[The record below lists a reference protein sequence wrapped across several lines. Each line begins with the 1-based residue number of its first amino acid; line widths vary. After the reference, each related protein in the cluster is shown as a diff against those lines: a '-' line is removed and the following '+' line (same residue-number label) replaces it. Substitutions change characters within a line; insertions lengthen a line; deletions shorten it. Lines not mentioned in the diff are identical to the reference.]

1 MCVTACRRCRR
12 RWNEAVRG
20 KENRIAIYC
29 LFLLHLIEVGWP
41 KQRKNNAA
49 GGKTNKKHVWE
60 KQAFG
65 GIFEFAKKRTVKTV
79 FFCWIPWGQMEI
91 LGRGSSKFCGLTT
104 FFLCSPLSSLDAI
117 KSFSQIE
124 AKNGNLSPL
133 FSLFHSWV
141 FTMWSWIQQTLK
153 NVNHANAAIKWLITI
168 YEYVLKTKIYA
179 ESWRIPRTFCPR
191 GRYDY
196 FILFSSLGIPERK
209 TRINNSR
216 EEREKE
222 ANNE

>member
-41 KQRKNNAA
+41 KQSKNIAA
-49 GGKTNKKHVWE
+49 GGETNKKHVWE
-60 KQAFG
+60 KQVFG
-65 GIFEFAKKRTVKTV
+65 GIFEFAGKKDCKNCVLLLD
-79 FFCWIPWGQMEI
+79 P
-91 LGRGSSKFCGLTT
+91 LGANGDMWGSSKFCGLTT
-104 FFLCSPLSSLDAI
+104 FLLCSPLSSLDAI